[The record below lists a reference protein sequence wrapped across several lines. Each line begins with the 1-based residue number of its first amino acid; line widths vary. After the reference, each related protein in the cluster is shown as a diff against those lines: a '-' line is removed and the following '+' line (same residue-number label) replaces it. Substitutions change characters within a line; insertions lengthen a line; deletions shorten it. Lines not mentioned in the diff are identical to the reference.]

1 MTIQIFFNIESKT
14 EVLIFEE
21 DIKINM
27 DEIIIFAFNKYFKRK
42 NIILKDYIKSGKIN
56 FLKAGV
62 FRINNNKYRY
72 GNNLYFD
79 LSLLNNCTIRHYF
92 TGGKDHYF
100 TNEDVEKIMSVLS

>member
-1 MTIQIFFNIESKT
+1 MKT
-14 EVLIFEE
+14 NSIWPKFSNTE
-21 DIKINM
+21 IK
-27 DEIIIFAFNKYFKRK
+27 EIISV
-42 NIILKDYIKSGKIN
+42 IKSGKVN